1 MSLLYRVAVIYSV
14 YYFKLHIGDLGF
26 VEYLFAAA
34 AIMFDALLA
43 CKSTCIHNEVYNIHI
58 CVLDVTKFTLP
69 QLNTQHNTVQP
80 CLMDTP
86 L

>member
-1 MSLLYRVAVIYSV
+1 M

-43 CKSTCIHNEVYNIHI
+43 CKSTCIRNEVYNILI
-58 CVLDVTKFTLP
+58 CVLVVTKFMLP
-69 QLNTQHNTVQP
+69 
-80 CLMDTP
+80 
-86 L
+86 